1 MIATFTDRSGA
12 RVVPPAGL
20 KFTPGRY
27 SWRDIGGPLQATIDA
42 DGPESDLWGLSAW
55 LRYGVEVWDHRS
67 EAVWW
72 GYVSAVRITA
82 GALTISYSLDQMANR
97 VRVVYQQR
105 NADGTTERAI
115 TADADDA
122 FSQAYFGLVKEV
134 AVRAGTLDAAA
145 AAYLRDETLAT
156 LKYFA
161 PSLEV
166 ASREAGE
173 VSVSLE
179 CSGWWQTLSWRLA
192 SVTSRDEAYTEINQY
207 GPYGSDTTYYPFGFT
222 NGSRGDGWIS
232 LYDYPTHYYAAAQQ
246 FNVSTTNG
254 KQPMKITRVS
264 AFLFRASGS
273 VGSGTLTMSIY
284 TQSAS
289 APGTLIGTM
298 TNINASTLS
307 TTDSGWITFAAV
319 DGSDIWILPG
329 ENYWAVLTRSASYPA
344 GEEVHWI
351 GVKTPN
357 GPYTTVQ
364 SKFKMSSGGGWINDA
379 DFLGLNLQVHVEH
392 GESTLTAGA
401 TSDKQ
406 KIGQS
411 FQIAG
416 SASLEVG
423 AIRLRTFRM
432 GTVGHTIYVGVY
444 SDSAG
449 APGALL
455 ERVAVDPDAAIGVE
469 FDWLTVTFTNLATL
483 TPSTSY
489 WIVIDPNGAT
499 SPYAFVAF
507 AASLAKGYVSGS
519 TLVYNGSAWAT
530 PAPDVELL
538 FELKTAAQTTSQVS
552 RLISSYGT
560 LLGATTIQ
568 DASGVY
574 SEPGRDGES
583 DALREIVQ
591 LLHAGSINGR
601 RMLARVLRDKTVAI
615 TEAPASAASLYLD
628 RAGKITDAVGL
639 PAHPQTCPVG
649 VWLAPRDVVPAGAP
663 AAPLGASTLFY
674 IEESEYSPKDRSWRP
689 RLRGQRDPF
698 DMGGIRL

>member
-82 GALTISYSLDQMANR
+82 GALTISYSLDTMANR
-97 VRVVYQQR
+97 VRVVYQRR
-105 NADGTTERAI
+105 NADGTTERAV

-192 SVTSRDEAYTEINQY
+192 SVASRDEAYTELNQY
-207 GPYGSDTTYYPFGFT
+207 GPYGFDVTYFPAGYT
-222 NGSRGDGWIS
+222 NGAKGDGANS
-232 LYDYPTHYYAAAQQ
+232 LYTGVSGYTKIGQSFTLATSNARQPVKVENVQCMLWRNDTLVTGTVICKIYADLPGNPTTPLLGTFTA
-246 FNVSTTNG
+246 
-254 KQPMKITRVS
+254 IT
-264 AFLFRASGS
+264 
-273 VGSGTLTMSIY
+273 
-284 TQSAS
+284 
-289 APGTLIGTM
+289 
-298 TNINASTLS
+298 ASTLP
-307 TTDSGWITFAAV
+307 TTAEWITFTPDPTA
-319 DGSDIWILPG
+319 SDIWLMPG
-329 ENYWAVLTRSASYPA
+329 ARYWVELSRSVS
-344 GEEVHWI
+344 V
-351 GVKTPN
+351 
-357 GPYTTVQ
+357 
-364 SKFKMSSGGGWINDA
+364 A
-379 DFLGLNLQVHVEH
+379 DPDYVAWLGLIVTYGAETTKVYDGSWSTPPTIIGMNLRVSVSH

-423 AIRLRTFRM
+423 SIRLRTFRM

-444 SDSAG
+444 TDSAG
-449 APGALL
+449 DPGTLI
-455 ERVAVDPDAAIGVE
+455 ERVSVDPDTAIGAE
-469 FDWLTVTFTNLATL
+469 LDWLTVTFTNAATL
-483 TPSTSY
+483 APGTSY

-499 SPYAFVAF
+499 NANAWVGF

-519 TLVYNGSAWAT
+519 TKVYNGSAWAT
-530 PAPDVELL
+530 PSPDIELL
-538 FELKTAAQTTSQVS
+538 FELRTAAQTTSQVS
-552 RLISSYGT
+552 RLITDYGA
-560 LLGATTIQ
+560 LLGGATIQ

-583 DALREIVQ
+583 DALREIIQ
-591 LLHAGSINGR
+591 LLHAGSTNGR

-615 TEAPASAASLYLD
+615 TEAPAAAASLYLD
-628 RAGKITDAVGL
+628 RSGRITDAVGL

-649 VWLAPRDVVPAGAP
+649 LWLAPRDVVPAGAP
-663 AAPLGASTLFY
+663 AAPLGAATLFY
-674 IEESEYSPKDRSWRP
+674 VEESEYDPKTRGWRP

>member
-55 LRYGVEVWDHRS
+55 LRYGVEVWDRRS

-82 GALTISYSLDQMANR
+82 GALTISYSLDTMANR
-97 VRVVYQQR
+97 VRVVYQRR
-105 NADGTTERAI
+105 NSDGTTERAV

-179 CSGWWQTLSWRLA
+179 CAGWWQTLSWRLA
-192 SVTSRDEAYTEINQY
+192 SVTSRDESYTELNQY
-207 GPYGSDTTYYPFGFT
+207 GPNGFDIIYFPFGYT
-222 NGSRGDGWIS
+222 NGAKGDG
-232 LYDYPTHYYAAAQQ
+232 P
-246 FNVSTTNG
+246 N
-254 KQPMKITRVS
+254 
-264 AFLFRASGS
+264 FLCSVASGGYAGIAQS
-273 VGSGTLTMSIY
+273 FTLSTSNARQPVKVENVQCMLWRNNSTVTGTVICKIYADASGTPTSPLLGTFTSI
-284 TQSAS
+284 A
-289 APGTLIGTM
+289 
-298 TNINASTLS
+298 ASTLP
-307 TTDSGWITFAAV
+307 TDAQWITFTPDPTTA
-319 DGSDIWILPG
+319 DIWLMPG
-329 ENYWAVLTRSASYPA
+329 ARYLVDLSRSVGPADPDTVYWMGLQTAYGSETTKAYNGSWVTPPSI
-344 GEEVHWI
+344 I
-351 GVKTPN
+351 G
-357 GPYTTVQ
+357 
-364 SKFKMSSGGGWINDA
+364 M
-379 DFLGLNLQVHVEH
+379 NLRVSVSH
-392 GESTLTAGA
+392 GESSLTAGA

-416 SASLEVG
+416 SAALEVG
-423 AIRLRTFRM
+423 SIGLRAFRM
-432 GTVGHTIYVGVY
+432 GTIGHTIYVGVY

-449 APGALL
+449 SPGSLV
-455 ERVAVDPDAAIGVE
+455 ERVSVDPDTLIGTE
-469 FDWLTVTFTNLATL
+469 FDWLTVTFTNAATL
-483 TPSTSY
+483 TPATSY

-499 SPYAFVAF
+499 SPNAFVAF

-519 TLVYNGSAWAT
+519 TKVYNGSAWAT
-530 PAPDVELL
+530 PSPDAELL
-538 FELKTAAQTTSQVS
+538 FDLKLAALTTSQVS
-552 RLISSYGT
+552 RLITDYGA

-583 DALREIVQ
+583 DALREITQ
-591 LLHAGSINGR
+591 LLHAGSTNGR
-601 RMLARVLRDKTVAI
+601 RMLARVLRDKTVTI
-615 TEAPASAASLYLD
+615 TEAPAAAAGLYLD
-628 RAGKITDAVGL
+628 RGGRITDAVGL

-649 VWLAPRDVVPAGAP
+649 LWLAPRDVVPAGAP
-663 AAPLGASTLFY
+663 AAPLGAATLFY
-674 IEESEYSPKDRSWRP
+674 IEESEYDPKTRGWRP
-689 RLRGQRDPF
+689 RLRGQRDTF
-698 DMGGIRL
+698 DLGGIRL